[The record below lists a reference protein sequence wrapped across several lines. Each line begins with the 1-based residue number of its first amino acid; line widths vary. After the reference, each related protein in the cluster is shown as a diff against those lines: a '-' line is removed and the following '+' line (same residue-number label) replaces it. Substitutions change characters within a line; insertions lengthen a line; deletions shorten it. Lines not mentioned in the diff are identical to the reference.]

1 MRLITP
7 ASAMLALAAATA
19 PAADLDVS
27 DLRLSAGVLSTEF
40 KGASTTTVTNGA
52 GSVTSA
58 TTSSDSGRNAD
69 HNWRTQL
76 QYVGGHLGLGGGFMY
91 GIGVAVNNATWH
103 DGAQDAHVTTPTAD
117 ILLGYGYAFTHE
129 WHIEVTPFAGLGR
142 AYYSV
147 SDNGSDQTSKDWHK
161 YAEYGIRAGTYLAL
175 GGLVL
180 GVEVP
185 YLVGRFNPD
194 YDYSSGAGQV
204 TVSDTR
210 RNQGFGLLVS
220 IGGRF

>member
-1 MRLITP
+1 MRFITT
-7 ASAMLALAAATA
+7 ASALMALVATSA
-19 PAADLDVS
+19 SAADLDVS
-27 DLRLSAGVLSTEF
+27 DLRLSGGVLSTQF
-40 KGASTTTVTNGA
+40 RGASSTTVTSSSGA
-52 GSVTSA
+52 VTS
-58 TTSSDSGRNAD
+58 TSNSSDSGRNAD
-69 HNWRTQL
+69 NNWRGQL

-103 DGAQDAHVTTPTAD
+103 DGAQDAHVTTPAAD

-129 WHIEVTPFAGLGR
+129 WHIEVTPFAGIGR

-147 SDNGSDQTSKDWHK
+147 SDNGTNQTSKEWNK
-161 YAEYGIRAGTYLAL
+161 YFEYGIRAGTYLAL

-194 YDYSSGAGQV
+194 YNYNNGANQV

-210 RNQGFGLLVS
+210 RNQGFGLLLSV
-220 IGGRF
+220 GGRF

>member
-1 MRLITP
+1 MRFTVSTP
-7 ASAMLALAAATA
+7 ALLALAMASAA
-19 PAADLDVS
+19 AADLEVS
-27 DLRLSAGVLSTEF
+27 DLRFSAGILSDGF
-40 KGASTTTVTNGA
+40 KGASTTTVTNNS
-52 GSVTSA
+52 GSVTSS
-58 TTSSDSGRNAD
+58 TTSSDSGRDANS
-69 HNWRTQL
+69 NWRYQL

-91 GIGVAVNNATWH
+91 GIGVAINNATWH

-129 WHIEVTPFAGLGR
+129 WHLEVTPFAGIGR

-147 SDNGSDQTSKDWHK
+147 SDNGSDQTDKNWNK
-161 YAEYGIRAGTYLAL
+161 YVEYGIRAGTYIAL

-194 YDYSSGAGQV
+194 YNYSSGAGQV

-210 RNQGFGLLVS
+210 RNQGFGLLLS
-220 IGGRF
+220 LGGRF